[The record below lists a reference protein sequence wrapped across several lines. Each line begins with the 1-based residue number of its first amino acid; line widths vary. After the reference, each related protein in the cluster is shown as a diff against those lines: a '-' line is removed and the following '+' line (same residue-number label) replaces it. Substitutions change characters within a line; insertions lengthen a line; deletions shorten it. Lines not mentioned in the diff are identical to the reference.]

1 MSTTNSNIKSFD
13 AYEIFNMNDM
23 NSHICAYMINNN
35 KNSIIFSSKLQVLE
49 INTDLLDSLCKKR
62 VNLKVL
68 NNIVQKLNEN
78 EYLFILTAYDGQTQ
92 KELLGIRVAIINFKE
107 KYVKGKFLC
116 AAGVG
121 RVLQQ
126 YTEHII
132 VNNLQYIFQQ
142 YTGEVVRESTD
153 KFMSIRDPIVNI
165 KNITMSFT
173 ALDEAANFWKSLGFK
188 YTEEE
193 SLKQKKGKHKDGTMA
208 KPLENSPQN
217 SVLNTLQ
224 DVFRKITVQDTTKKG
239 TTNQGTAIKRSPKT
253 DKKRAPNS
261 NSSGESAVTSK
272 RTKVPKMSKNI

>member
-1 MSTTNSNIKSFD
+1 MSTTNTNIRSFD
-13 AYEIFNMNDM
+13 AYEIYNMNNE

-35 KNSIIFSSKLQVLE
+35 KNTIIFSSKLQVLE
-49 INTDLLDSLCKKR
+49 INIDLLDIVCKKR

-68 NNIVQKLNEN
+68 DTIVQKLNEN
-78 EYLFILTAYDGQTQ
+78 EYLFILTAYDAQTQ
-92 KELLGIRVAIINFKE
+92 KELLGVRVAIINFKE

-126 YTEHII
+126 HTENII
-132 VNNLQYIFQQ
+132 VNDLQYIFQR

-153 KFMSIRDPIVNI
+153 KFMSIRDPVVNV

-193 SLKQKKGKHKDGTMA
+193 SLKQQKGKHKDGTMEKTCKNHHSIA
-208 KPLENSPQN
+208 YLI
-217 SVLNTLQ
+217 LC
-224 DVFRKITVQDTTKKG
+224 KIHFVK
-239 TTNQGTAIKRSPKT
+239 
-253 DKKRAPNS
+253 
-261 NSSGESAVTSK
+261 
-272 RTKVPKMSKNI
+272 